1 MGIVSEAA
9 KHLPTFEEQVES
21 ARQYRQE
28 IMGEYLR
35 SVWHD
40 ISDEPADRS
49 QCLVISKRK
58 KKDVVTY
65 SGQFFYMGHVV
76 AEPCKMY
83 AMADI
88 VKWAYIEDLIPKED

>member
-28 IMGEYLR
+28 IVGEYLQ

-40 ISDEPADRS
+40 VSDEPVDRS
-49 QCLVISKRK
+49 QCLVISKRQT
-58 KKDVVTY
+58 KDVVTY
-65 SGQFFYMGHVV
+65 SGQFFYKGHVV

-83 AMADI
+83 AMNDI
-88 VKWAYIEDLIPKED
+88 VKWAYIEDLIPKEG